1 MKVFYHLSCFLESR
15 LWTSFIVGVILI
27 NSITLGLDTINDFK
41 HFSDILLIIDN
52 VCLVIFVIE
61 ISLRIIA
68 YRKKFF
74 VGSEWG
80 WNWFDLII
88 VLISICANAGFST
101 IRALRIVKIFR
112 LLSVIPTMRIVSAAM
127 LHTIPSM
134 LSVMVLLMILY
145 YIYGVL
151 CVNLFGD
158 TFPQWFGNLGESFFT
173 LFQIMTLESW
183 SMGIVRPIMEVYPY
197 AWILFISFICIA
209 NFIVLNLIVGVAVE
223 SIVEIKRILQNET

>member
-1 MKVFYHLSCFLESR
+1 MKLSLFLESR
-15 LWTSFIVGVILI
+15 LWTSFIIGVILI
-27 NSITLGLDTINDFK
+27 NSIALGLDTI
-41 HFSDILLIIDN
+41 DIIHRQFNNTLFIIDN

-61 ISLRIIA
+61 LSLRIIT
-68 YRKKFF
+68 YKKNFF
-74 VGSEWG
+74 IGSNEWG

-88 VLISICANAGFST
+88 VLISIFANAGFS
-101 IRALRIVKIFR
+101 IVRAVRIVKIFR
-112 LLSVIPTMRIVSAAM
+112 LLSAIPAMRIISMAM
-127 LHTIPSM
+127 LHTIPAM
-134 LSVMVLLMILY
+134 LSVVVLLTIFY

-158 TFPQWFGNLGESFFT
+158 TFPQWFGNLGKSFYT

-197 AWILFISFICIA
+197 AWIVFISFICIT

-223 SIVEIKRILQNET
+223 SIAEIKKNLPK